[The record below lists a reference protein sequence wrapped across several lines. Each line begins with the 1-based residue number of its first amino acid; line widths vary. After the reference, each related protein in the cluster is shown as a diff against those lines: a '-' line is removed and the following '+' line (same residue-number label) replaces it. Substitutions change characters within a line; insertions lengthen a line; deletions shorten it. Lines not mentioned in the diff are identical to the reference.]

1 MYSDVAKPDLIQWWN
16 TFCMLTTLIEHLTVL
31 LEYFDQLIS
40 MAGIAN
46 TREDLT
52 LHSLP
57 MVTSLVYDQGWGDTM
72 AAQAMVIAISGRTVV
87 THAQQV
93 S

>member
-16 TFCMLTTLIEHLTVL
+16 TICMLTALIEHLTVL

-57 MVTSLVYDQGWGDTM
+57 MVTSLVYDQGWGRHHGSPGNGYSNIW
-72 AAQAMVIAISGRTVV
+72 QNCSHSRT
-87 THAQQV
+87 A

>member
-1 MYSDVAKPDLIQWWN
+1 
-16 TFCMLTTLIEHLTVL
+16 MLTALIEHLTVL

-40 MAGIAN
+40 MVGIAN

-57 MVTSLVYDQGWGDTM
+57 MATPLVYDQDWGRHHGSPGNGW
-72 AAQAMVIAISGRTVV
+72 SKSSRTVF
-87 THAQQV
+87 TAQQV
-93 S
+93 G